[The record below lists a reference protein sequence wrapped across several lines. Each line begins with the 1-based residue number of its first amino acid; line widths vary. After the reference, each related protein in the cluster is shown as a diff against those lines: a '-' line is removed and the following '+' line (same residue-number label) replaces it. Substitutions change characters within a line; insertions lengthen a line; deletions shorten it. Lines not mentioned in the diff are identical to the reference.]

1 MQPPDIWDVSGVLR
15 LCFFLVGLLWN
26 VNLAFPCH
34 LDFAGSRAGAYNPGT
49 PVRTASDQRRSAAIP
64 AARAPRTPRARRPEA
79 ALARP
84 FIKWAGGKQQL
95 AAELVARA
103 PRAIETYYEPFIGG
117 GAMFFALLADPA
129 LAQKRAVLNDLNR
142 DLITVYEIVR
152 DEVDALVAHLEAL
165 QGPYL
170 AAGADERSTQFYAE
184 RGRQPEGAVDLAA
197 RFIFL
202 NKTCFNGL
210 YRVNRQ
216 GIFNVPHGKYRQP
229 RILDE
234 PNLRAASAALAGVR
248 LTHVDFESALAA
260 PKQGD
265 FVYLDPPFEPL
276 SATSSFTGYTEGSF
290 SRTEQRR
297 LKLAAD
303 DLTDRG
309 VHVMLSNSA
318 QDYIRGLYSA
328 TRGPFAEGRYRID
341 STPARRAINS
351 RGDKRG
357 PVDELVV
364 LNYAPGV
371 ERRELPSN

>member
-1 MQPPDIWDVSGVLR
+1 MT
-15 LCFFLVGLLWN
+15 
-26 VNLAFPCH
+26 
-34 LDFAGSRAGAYNPGT
+34 AG
-49 PVRTASDQRRSAAIP
+49 DQRRSAAIP
-64 AARAPRTPRARRPEA
+64 AARARQARPRRPEA

-84 FIKWAGGKQQL
+84 FLKWAGGKQQIVP
-95 AAELVARA
+95 ELVARS

-129 LAQKRAVLNDLNR
+129 LAPKSAVLNDLNR
-142 DLITVYEIVR
+142 DLITAYEVVR
-152 DEVDALVAHLEAL
+152 DDVDALVARLEAL

-170 AAGADERSTQFYAE
+170 AADDEGRSAQFYAE
-184 RGRQPEGAVDLAA
+184 RGRQPEGPVDLAA

-216 GIFNVPHGKYRQP
+216 GVFNVPHGKYRQP

-248 LTHVDFESALAA
+248 LTHVDFEAALAA
-260 PKQGD
+260 PRQGD

-297 LKLAAD
+297 LKLAID
-303 DLTDRG
+303 DLTERG
-309 VHVMLSNSA
+309 VHVMLSNST
-318 QDYIRGLYSA
+318 QDYILGLYSA
-328 TRGPFAEGRYRID
+328 DRGPFAGNRYRID

-364 LNYAPGV
+364 LNYPPEV
-371 ERRELPSN
+371 ERRELPSGRKADVDD

>member
-1 MQPPDIWDVSGVLR
+1 VT
-15 LCFFLVGLLWN
+15 
-26 VNLAFPCH
+26 
-34 LDFAGSRAGAYNPGT
+34 AG
-49 PVRTASDQRRSAAIP
+49 DQRRSAAIH
-64 AARAPRTPRARRPEA
+64 AARARQTPRTRRPEA

-84 FIKWAGGKQQL
+84 FLKWAGGKQQL
-95 AAELVARA
+95 VAELVARA
-103 PRAIETYYEPFIGG
+103 PRSIETYYEPFIGG

-129 LAQKRAVLNDLNR
+129 LAPKRTVLNDLNR
-142 DLITVYEIVR
+142 DLVTVYEVVR
-152 DEVDALVAHLEAL
+152 DEVDALVARLEAL

-170 AAGADERSTQFYAE
+170 AADAEGRNARYYAE
-184 RGRQPEGAVDLAA
+184 RERQPEGPVDLAA

-234 PNLRAASAALAGVR
+234 ANLRAASAALAGVR
-248 LTHVDFESALAA
+248 LTHADFEAALAT
-260 PKQGD
+260 PKRGD

-297 LKLAAD
+297 LKLVVD
-303 DLTDRG
+303 DLTERG
-309 VHVMLSNSA
+309 VHVLLSNSA
-318 QDYIRGLYSA
+318 HDYIRGLYSA
-328 TRGPFAEGRYRID
+328 DRGPFAEGRYRID
-341 STPARRAINS
+341 STHARRAINS

-364 LNYAPGV
+364 LNYPPEV
-371 ERRELPSN
+371 ERRELPGGEPGPAIRPRLHHASDGAPHPG